1 MDISRYA
8 TLIFDCDGVIF
19 DSNKVKTDAFYNAAL
34 PYGASAAEALM
45 EYHAKHG
52 GISRY
57 VKFEYFLKNIVK
69 TKIEKTKLD
78 ILLDDYACEVLEG
91 LLSCQISPGIN
102 KLRRITQSK
111 WLVVSGGDQN
121 EIRNVFARR
130 NLVENFNGGIFG
142 SPETKDTIFSRE
154 LRSNNIKLP
163 ALYIGDSKYDY
174 QAAKA
179 ANIDFVFAYDWT
191 EVSDWREYCKEY
203 ELDFISNIS
212 YLNTNVSEILSDET

>member
-8 TLIFDCDGVIF
+8 TLIFDCDGVVL
-19 DSNKVKTDAFYNAAL
+19 DSNKVKTAAFYNTAL

-57 VKFEYFLKNIVK
+57 VKFEYFLKNIVE

-78 ILLDDYACEVLEG
+78 TLLDDYECEVREG
-91 LLSCQISPGIN
+91 LLSCQISPGLE
-102 KLRRITQSK
+102 KLRRTSQSR

-121 EIRNVFARR
+121 ELRDVFQQR

-142 SPETKDTIFSRE
+142 SPDTKDAILSRE
-154 LRSNNIKLP
+154 LGNDNIKLP
-163 ALYIGDSKYDY
+163 ALFIGDSKYDY
-174 QAAKA
+174 LAAKA

-191 EVSDWREYCKEY
+191 EVSDWREYCKEHG
-203 ELDFISNIS
+203 LNFISNIY
-212 YLNTNVSEILSDET
+212 YLISNVYVND